1 MGVNATRQK
10 TRNYFENSVFFLDKV
25 TYCSP
30 HRLLE
35 NLLIF
40 SMAISR
46 KKRVNSNKDVYEK
59 AEDLPEAKKKMY
71 VSILEDFDKQVVARI
86 EQIHSAIN
94 ALQTQVKSQ
103 FRMNLLKEPRN
114 IRQMKVEDLY
124 YNEED
129 DDQAITDKLNLTVE
143 CAKVAMSVDKLV
155 SNEVKTNVKSKGK
168 AKATK
173 KKSSILSQGPGFAN
187 TGVRRSTRKRTNP
200 SSFLISSTPLAS
212 STLTA
217 AALGC
222 TTAKTSRTKGRLVD
236 QTPAS
241 SGIGKMNGLSMRTAK
256 ADEKFL
262 VSMQGSPVYVP
273 KAGKSKQKD
282 NMIPVPLGNGK
293 TLMVPTDNP
302 DVQPILQ
309 NLIKSCMR
317 IMDQK

>member
-1 MGVNATRQK
+1 M
-10 TRNYFENSVFFLDKV
+10 NSFKHLDNFFI
-25 TYCSP
+25 T
-30 HRLLE
+30 
-35 NLLIF
+35 F
-40 SMAISR
+40 
-46 KKRVNSNKDVYEK
+46 
-59 AEDLPEAKKKMY
+59 
-71 VSILEDFDKQVVARI
+71 VVAARV
-86 EQIHSAIN
+86 EQIQSAVN

-217 AALGC
+217 AALGMIF
-222 TTAKTSRTKGRLVD
+222 
-236 QTPAS
+236 S
-241 SGIGKMNGLSMRTAK
+241 SLCGIIFLMIFIEFN
-256 ADEKFL
+256 EKFFRMYH
-262 VSMQGSPVYVP
+262 S
-273 KAGKSKQKD
+273 
-282 NMIPVPLGNGK
+282 
-293 TLMVPTDNP
+293 
-302 DVQPILQ
+302 Q
-309 NLIKSCMR
+309 NISHQRQAC
-317 IMDQK
+317 